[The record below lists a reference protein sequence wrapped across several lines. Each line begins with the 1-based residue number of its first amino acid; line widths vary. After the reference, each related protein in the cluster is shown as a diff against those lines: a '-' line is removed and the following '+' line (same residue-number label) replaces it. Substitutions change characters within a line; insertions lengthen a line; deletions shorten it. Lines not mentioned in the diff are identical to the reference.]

1 MSDSNG
7 GSGASSIYEEAEWTK
22 ETLQIEQRL
31 IERGYGPLPQVLAT
45 AGDFEFEGTTVE
57 EVVEEARRYLL
68 HQYMVEEVGARV
80 LSAIGEAAV
89 KAQAFDAITKLYKRS
104 SA

>member
-1 MSDSNG
+1 MSEDNG
-7 GSGASSIYEEAEWTK
+7 DSGASSVYEEAEWTN

-31 IERGYGPLPQVLAT
+31 IERGYGPLPQVLSL
-45 AGDFEFEGTTVE
+45 AGDFEFEGSTVE
-57 EVVEEARRYLL
+57 EIVEEARKYLL

-89 KAQAFDAITKLYKRS
+89 KAQAFDAITRVYKKP
-104 SA
+104 